1 METIIEFKDINK
13 NFGKLKV
20 LENTSFQ
27 VNKGEIVCLLGPS
40 GSGKST
46 LFKLAAGLIEQD
58 SGQINIKNNLRKS
71 YIFQSPRL
79 LPWKTVEENLTFV
92 QENYLIKKRA
102 KKIREK
108 LLKLNGLDDFKKNYP
123 YQLSGGMKQRL
134 EIIRGLSI
142 WPDLL
147 LMDEPFKSIDTQLKF
162 NLRKMLLRFY
172 EQMNL
177 TALLITHDPEEAVLL
192 ADKIFILSGKPASI
206 KKEFVI
212 NQPQEKRKITN
223 DNLYNIIQE
232 IVSIFM
238 EIVEDYRWDKNQKTR
253 DVFQY
258 MKGR

>member
-1 METIIEFKDINK
+1 METVIEFKNINK
-13 NFGKLKV
+13 NFGELKV

-123 YQLSGGMKQRL
+123 DQLSGGMKQRL

-206 KKEFVI
+206 KKEFEI
-212 NQPQEKRKITN
+212 NKPQENRKISN